1 MHKKSKI
8 KISPILTLIF
18 VLTTLY
24 LIFAIYG
31 FSGVENGIRF
41 AIIGL
46 LILIDI
52 VLLYFMYNSR
62 NKRSKKKKEL
72 RNNIIKIIF
81 IVLFLFLG
89 FNLNK
94 VMSYFSKVNKKVTY
108 SVALVTL
115 KENNDTNLSTIKNKK
130 MGIIDDENQEDGYK
144 LAQKIIS
151 ENKLLENN
159 TLEKY
164 SEYTALIDALYKKEV
179 DYIFLPA
186 SYEDVYSTKEEY
198 EDIAQRVKTVTTTSK
213 ETTKK
218 DANLLGTGKDITK
231 PFTVLLMGIDSTK
244 NGLEHSDSFNGDTL
258 ILVTFNPKTLTAT
271 MLSIHRDTYV
281 PISCYSDK
289 HETKINAS
297 AAKGTKCAIETIQDY
312 LDVTIDYYVK
322 INFTGLVDLV
332 DTLGGVEVDVPYALC
347 EQDSKRRFK
356 GHMVYIEQ
364 GHQTLNGE
372 QALAFAR
379 NRKANEAYCPAK
391 YTKVYRSVELR
402 GENQQKVILA
412 VLEKLKKFKDITK
425 VYDLLDVVSNNV
437 DTNMTKDTI
446 LSFYNV
452 AKDVMTKSKSDSVIQ
467 IQKLDIKGDG
477 QNIYDEASKLVLW
490 NYIPHKQSVELVKA
504 AMKENLEITPKT
516 MSKEFAF
523 DSEEGYKEHVIG
535 RNITEGFFKYDLL
548 PSFVGNYLSEAKAWA
563 KSHNIK
569 LEVTYT
575 DSTSKRDG
583 LIYRQ
588 EEPAKK
594 RINRLTNN
602 TAHISVYRNPSMPE
616 PKTNTSGKPNCL
628 IEDNNEACI
637 LPDLIGKDRT
647 YFNEW
652 GSKFA
657 NNLNFDVIYDPEST
671 EKQGTIIKQSFNKG
685 TTVKNIIE
693 SKETLYITIA
703 GKKQ

>member
-8 KISPILTLIF
+8 KISPILTLVF

-24 LIFAIYG
+24 LIFSILNLA
-31 FSGVENGIRF
+31 GIEDLIRY
-41 AIIGL
+41 AVILL
-46 LILIDI
+46 LILIDA
-52 VLLYFMYNSR
+52 LLLTVMYKDR
-62 NKRSKKKKEL
+62 GKKRKKKEL
-72 RNNIIKIIF
+72 RNNIIKILFILLFIF
-81 IVLFLFLG
+81 IG

-94 VMSYFSKVNKKVTY
+94 VMSYFTKVNKKVTY

-115 KENNDTNLSTIKNKK
+115 KDNNDTDLNTLKNKK
-130 MGIIDDENQEDGYK
+130 LGIIDDENQEDGYK
-144 LAQKIIS
+144 LAQDII
-151 ENKLLENN
+151 NKYRLLTNN

-164 SEYTALIDALYKKEV
+164 SEYTALIDALYRKEV

-198 EDIAQRVKTVTTTSK
+198 EDIANKVKTVTTSSK

-258 ILVTFNPKTLTAT
+258 ILVTFNPNTLTAT

-281 PISCYSDK
+281 PIACYSDK

-297 AAKGTKCAIETIQDY
+297 AAKGTKCAIETIQNY

-364 GHQTLNGE
+364 GKQTLNGE

-379 NRKANEAYCPAK
+379 NRKANEKYCPAK

-412 VLEKLKKFKDITK
+412 VLEKLKTFKDITK
-425 VYDLLDVVSNNV
+425 VYDLLDVVSDNV

-477 QNIYDEASKLVLW
+477 QMIYDEASRLVLW
-490 NYIPHKQSVELVKA
+490 NYIPHKQSVEQVKN
-504 AMKENLEITPKT
+504 AMKENLEINPRT

-523 DSEEGYKEHVIG
+523 DSETGYKETVIG
-535 RNITEGFFKYDLL
+535 RNLTEGYYKYDLL
-548 PSFVGNYLSEAKAWA
+548 PSFVGNYLSDAKAWA
-563 KSHNIK
+563 NSHNIH
-569 LEVTYT
+569 LEVTYV

-583 LIYRQ
+583 YIFKQ
-588 EEPAKK
+588 SEPAKK

-602 TAHISVYRNPSMPE
+602 TVHISVYSNPNMPE
-616 PKTNTSGKPNCL
+616 PSTNTNGKVNCL
-628 IEDNNEACI
+628 VQDNNEACI
-637 LPDLIGKDRT
+637 LPDLIGKTKTD
-647 YFNEW
+647 FINW

-657 NNLNFDVIYDPEST
+657 NTLDYDIIYDPEST
-671 EKQGTIIKQSFNKG
+671 EEAGTITKQSFSKG

>member
-8 KISPILTLIF
+8 KISPILTLVF

-24 LIFAIYG
+24 LIFSILNLA
-31 FSGVENGIRF
+31 GIEDLIRY
-41 AIIGL
+41 AVILL
-46 LILIDI
+46 LILIDA
-52 VLLYFMYNSR
+52 LLLTVMYKDR
-62 NKRSKKKKEL
+62 GKKRKKKEL
-72 RNNIIKIIF
+72 RNNIIKILFILLFIF
-81 IVLFLFLG
+81 IG

-94 VMSYFSKVNKKVTY
+94 VMSYFTKVNKKVTY

-115 KENNDTNLSTIKNKK
+115 KDNNDTDLNTLKNKK
-130 MGIIDDENQEDGYK
+130 LGIIDDENQEDGYK
-144 LAQKIIS
+144 LAQDII
-151 ENKLLENN
+151 NKYRLLTNN

-164 SEYTALIDALYKKEV
+164 SEYTALIDALYRKEV

-186 SYEDVYSTKEEY
+186 SYEDVYRTKEEY
-198 EDIAQRVKTVTTTSK
+198 EDIANKVKTVTTSSK

-258 ILVTFNPKTLTAT
+258 ILVTFNPNTLTAT

-281 PISCYSDK
+281 PIACYSDK

-297 AAKGTKCAIETIQDY
+297 AAKGTKCAIETIQNY

-364 GHQTLNGE
+364 GKQTLNGE

-379 NRKANEAYCPAK
+379 NRKANEKYCPAK

-412 VLEKLKKFKDITK
+412 VLEKLKTFKDITK
-425 VYDLLDVVSNNV
+425 VYDLLDVVSDNV

-477 QNIYDEASKLVLW
+477 QMIYDEASRLVLW
-490 NYIPHKQSVELVKA
+490 NYIPHKQSVEQVKN
-504 AMKENLEITPKT
+504 AMKENLEINPRT

-523 DSEEGYKEHVIG
+523 DSETGYKETVIG
-535 RNITEGFFKYDLL
+535 RNLTEGYYKYDLL
-548 PSFVGNYLSEAKAWA
+548 PSFVGNYLSDAKAWA
-563 KSHNIK
+563 NSHNIH
-569 LEVTYT
+569 LEVTYV

-583 LIYRQ
+583 YIFKQ
-588 EEPAKK
+588 SEPAKK

-602 TAHISVYRNPSMPE
+602 TVHISVYSNPNMPE
-616 PKTNTSGKPNCL
+616 PSTNTNGKVNCL
-628 IEDNNEACI
+628 VQDNNEACI
-637 LPDLIGKDRT
+637 LPDLIGKTKTD
-647 YFNEW
+647 FINW

-657 NNLNFDVIYDPEST
+657 NTLDYDIIYDPEST
-671 EKQGTIIKQSFNKG
+671 ETSGTITKQSFSKG